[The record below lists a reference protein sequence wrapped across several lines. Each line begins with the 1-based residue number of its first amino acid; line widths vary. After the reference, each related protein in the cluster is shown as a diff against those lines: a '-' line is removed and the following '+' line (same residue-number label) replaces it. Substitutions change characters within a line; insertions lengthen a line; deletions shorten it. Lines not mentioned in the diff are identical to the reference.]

1 MAKIY
6 DYTMS
11 IIEEISV
18 DDESYNKWY
27 NCNDCD
33 KSYEANEAA
42 KVKVLKKLLKSKNLS
57 TNADNVKWLDIAMLA
72 SSEFIM
78 MHGDD
83 DYNEGHKLGWY
94 S

>member
-42 KVKVLKKLLKSKNLS
+42 RVKVLKKLLKSKKLNTDS
-57 TNADNVKWLDIAMLA
+57 DNVKW
-72 SSEFIM
+72 FIM

-83 DYNEGHKLGWY
+83 DYNEEHKLGWY

>member
-18 DDESYNKWY
+18 NDASYNKWY
-27 NCNDCD
+27 DCHNCN
-33 KSYEANEAA
+33 KSYKEIELAR
-42 KVKVLKKLLKSKNLS
+42 VKVLKKLLKSKNLS

-72 SSEFIM
+72 YSEFIM

-83 DYNEGHKLGWY
+83 DYNEEHKLGLY